1 MLNKKDIYSHLKN
14 GGAVE
19 DLLKA
24 LENEINAANER
35 IELEKQEEA
44 KKAET
49 DKQLKEA
56 KAHAVAALKGYL
68 NLANKDYT
76 DKDIETLVSLLG
88 DARVDV
94 KLMGQSVF
102 RPFVF
107 DLLNE
112 LY

>member
-1 MLNKKDIYSHLKN
+1 MLNEKDIYNHLKN

-19 DLLKA
+19 DLVKA
-24 LENEINAANER
+24 LENEISAANER

-44 KKAET
+44 KKTEH

-56 KAHAVAALKGYL
+56 KINAVAALKGYL
-68 NLANKDYT
+68 NLAGKDYT